1 MYDYKMFIAHNEAN
15 KQKFPSDYRWRI
27 EKADYPT
34 DRVELKGG
42 AQVRINRKVSDF
54 ESVIMGVMSGKIA
67 LTNPSVLQT
76 WFEKSNSLTH
86 LKKRVLP
93 KIIAHIKDT
102 RSDFEN
108 YMAVTLTALSKDYPI
123 DLSIYRDSFY
133 IGMNKIKIF
142 CDTNCLPYRTQPLS
156 LDERD
161 KTCCALCDVLINDEC
176 EVSGVKE
183 TIAFLKEAG
192 FTKRD
197 CTTLNFDGRE
207 VADVYNN

>member
-15 KQKFPSDYRWRI
+15 KQKFPNGYRWRV
-27 EKADYPT
+27 EKADYAK
-34 DRVELKGG
+34 DKVELKGG
-42 AQVRINRKVSDF
+42 AQVRLNHKVLDF
-54 ESVIMGVMSGKIA
+54 ESVCMSVMSGKIA
-67 LTNPSVLQT
+67 LTNPSVLQI
-76 WFEKSNSLTH
+76 WFEKSNNIIY

-93 KIIAHIKDT
+93 KLIAHIKDT

-108 YMAVTLTALSKDYPI
+108 YMAVTLAELSKNYPL
-123 DLSIYRDSFY
+123 DLGIYRDVFY

-161 KTCCALCDVLINDEC
+161 RVCCALCDELINDEC

-183 TIAFLKEAG
+183 TIEFFKENG

-207 VADVYNN
+207 VADVYDN